1 MPQVN
6 DSSDYTRRIKLR
18 AVSFGN
24 EASSQSKFRA
34 LRSTDSYNPSF
45 IRNKGGQ
52 CNDLC
57 FAAKHSISNLMRLP
71 YKAPV
76 TDRYKV

>member
-24 EASSQSKFRA
+24 EVSSQSKFRA
-34 LRSTDSYNPSF
+34 LRSTDSYNASF

-52 CNDLC
+52 CNDICLTP
-57 FAAKHSISNLMRLP
+57 KHNISNLMRLP
-71 YKAPV
+71 YKSPV
-76 TDRYKV
+76 TDRY